1 MRLDPAD
8 SYEPGDALKYRIP
21 AVVSEVRVFQ
31 NHDAF
36 PVCPNCRITLER
48 EYQAFCDRCGQ
59 ALDWSMLADAL
70 IVFR

>member
-1 MRLDPAD
+1 MRLEPAY
-8 SYEPGDALKYRIP
+8 SYEMSDALKYRIP
-21 AVVSEVRVFQ
+21 AVVSEIRVFQ

-36 PVCPNCRITLER
+36 PVCPNCLMTLER